1 MKAIIII
8 IVLFWSNTFYCQV
21 PVPVVSV
28 PILENLAIQEA
39 ANNAKTSAEILVQS
53 NILFN
58 SLKISKDALKEIMEI
73 SDMIISSFQ
82 VIYIIDN
89 ITIINAN
96 ILKQIILIESGELKG
111 DSLRTTLAYLKT
123 LNKLIFQVKRLE
135 TDISNII
142 ATGSIKMKASERLTQ
157 LYIIERK
164 TEKLKGYTNRI
175 RSYLVYTAQVKK
187 SYYKSKLS
195 NTSELQNKLDSI
207 NNTNN

>member
-8 IVLFWSNTFYCQV
+8 IVLFWSNTFYCQ
-21 PVPVVSV
+21 VPVVSV

-96 ILKQIILIESGELKG
+96 ILKLIILIESGELQG

>member
-96 ILKQIILIESGELKG
+96 ILKLIILIESGELQG